1 MNEEILD
8 KKILYINSKN
18 STFLSSTQFDFYYDM
33 QESIRNVVYI
43 KIMKCEVV
51 LNPHEDINGTAISDS
66 DPVFVNVK
74 GYNRLYAN
82 IYAGVNDDAKNV
94 DDGKNVKCFEQITLN
109 LSEKFGSSNPPNKL
123 ISFKTEYT
131 STGCSINDT
140 NVVVLDPIQ
149 PNLTRFDVQLYDK
162 NYNIIP
168 KDDINVFNMILCIY
182 SRRKKTTMY

>member
-1 MNEEILD
+1 
-8 KKILYINSKN
+8 
-18 STFLSSTQFDFYYDM
+18 
-33 QESIRNVVYI
+33 
-43 KIMKCEVV
+43 MKCEVV
-51 LNPHEDINGTAISDS
+51 LNPFVKLNNLDIQDS

-82 IYAGVNDDAKNV
+82 VFVGANPDPPRITDPTKPKESYVIKNSV

-140 NVVVLDPIQ
+140 NVVVLDPIE
-149 PNLTRFDVQLYDK
+149 PNLRRFDVQLYDK

-168 KDDINVFNMILCIY
+168 RSDINVFSMILCIY
-182 SRRKKTTMY
+182 SRRKKATMY

>member
-8 KKILYINSKN
+8 KKLLYVSSKN
-18 STFLSSTQFDFYYDM
+18 STFLNSSQFDFYYDI

-51 LNPHEDINGTAISDS
+51 LNPSANLNGGAIQDC
-66 DPVFVNVK
+66 DPVFVNVR

-82 IYAGVNDDAKNV
+82 V
-94 DDGKNVKCFEQITLN
+94 DNGKNVKCFEQITLN
-109 LSEKFGSSNPPNKL
+109 LSEKFGKDHPPSKN

-140 NVVVLDPIQ
+140 NVVVLDPIE
-149 PNLTRFDVQLYDK
+149 PNLRRFDVQLYDK

-168 KDDINVFNMILCIY
+168 KSDINVFNMILCVY
-182 SRRKKTTMY
+182 SKRKKSTMS